1 MVKRKRSADA
11 EEDDEDDV
19 PMDGDTDP
27 IFKVLSNPIR
37 RRILEKLTREPHYP
51 LQLSKELRISQQA
64 ATKHLD
70 VLERYGM
77 IEAVTVPSKS
87 GPPRRVYQARK
98 SYSISV
104 FLGPNLYEVKVEPL
118 TVMQGQTMVPRD
130 DEVEAKP
137 KEKGEDG
144 AETAPEAP
152 LSSPADSVEEFVD
165 RYRQALHLQNYKD
178 KVRTLAEITDEIN
191 IELDHLNEKRIQ
203 LLRIKEAS
211 VREANAIIEELYKDY
226 YERNI
231 LYSLMND
238 VDASVPQMSRELAI
252 RERMVRELIRKLMED
267 DILRRV

>member
-1 MVKRKRSADA
+1 MVKRKRTADA
-11 EEDDEDDV
+11 EGEDEDDV
-19 PMDGDTDP
+19 LTDGDTDP

-87 GPPRRVYQARK
+87 GPPRKVYQARK

-118 TVMQGQTMVPRD
+118 KVIQGQATVPRTEEVKVE
-130 DEVEAKP
+130 DE
-137 KEKGEDG
+137 GEDK
-144 AETAPEAP
+144 AETTPEASI
-152 LSSPADSVEEFVD
+152 SSPADSVEEFVE

-267 DILRRV
+267 DILRRA